1 MYQEEDE
8 TVIYQKSNRSSQDK
22 NQKKNSGAK
31 QNFADISGG
40 TGTSI
45 DLPSISNQLNFI
57 MGIHSPRNLKILD
70 ENQNN

>member
-8 TVIYQKSNRSSQDK
+8 TIIHQQSNRSSLDR
-22 NQKKNSGAK
+22 NQKESSAAK
-31 QNFADISGG
+31 QNFAESGG

-45 DLPSISNQLNFI
+45 DLPCISNQLNFI

-70 ENQNN
+70 EN